1 MRNRALIAGILAL
14 AALAPAPGATAATN
28 GRIAL
33 VRVRR
38 PPALAAVCLGVQ
50 ALRSS
55 DDGHGKARATVVISG
70 AMVLMMVVWTVVE
83 SL

>member
-1 MRNRALIAGILAL
+1 MFGF
-14 AALAPAPGATAATN
+14 
-28 GRIAL
+28 
-33 VRVRR
+33 
-38 PPALAAVCLGVQ
+38 PPAIAAVCLGVQ

-55 DDGHGKARATVVISG
+55 DDGHGKARAAVVIAD